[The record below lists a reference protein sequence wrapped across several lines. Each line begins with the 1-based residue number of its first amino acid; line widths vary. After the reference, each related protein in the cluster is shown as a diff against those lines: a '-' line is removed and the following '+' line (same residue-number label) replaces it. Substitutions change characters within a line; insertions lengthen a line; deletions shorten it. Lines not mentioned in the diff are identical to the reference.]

1 MNDYR
6 LQFADEAAWWAA
18 AASEGWVH
26 YEYAPQTVEPDQEPP
41 EPVIINSWLATPGI
55 DFDVIGAI
63 YKPTGN
69 LINDAPEMAQVPGFH
84 VNVRM
89 HSGVLPESLN
99 ANRVMPAQPVRTFAG
114 GWFEGL

>member
-6 LQFADEAAWWAA
+6 LQFADEAAWWTA
-18 AASEGWVH
+18 AASEGWVQH
-26 YEYAPQTVEPDQEPP
+26 EYSQDE
-41 EPVIINSWLATPGI
+41 EPVIINSWVYALGV

-69 LINDAPEMAQVPGFH
+69 IINDAPEMAQAPGFH

-89 HSGVLPESLN
+89 HSGVLPQSLQ
-99 ANRVMPAQPVRTFAG
+99 ANRVTPAQPVRTFAG
-114 GWFEGL
+114 GWFEGV